1 MAGTFTI
8 KSLADGQLGAAKA
21 ALYTVGASTQTI
33 IKTITLVNT
42 DTSARTVNLYICV
55 SGGTS
60 RRIIPKDMELGI
72 GYMMVYDDELTLEA
86 GDLIEGDASVATVID
101 YVING
106 VEET

>member
-8 KSLADGQLGAAKA
+8 KSLADGQLGAVKA

-42 DTSARTVNLYICV
+42 DTNARTVNLYICV

-60 RRIIPKDMELGI
+60 RRIIPKDMSLDI
-72 GYMMVYDDELTLEA
+72 KYCFIFDDELTLEA
-86 GDLIEGDASVATVID
+86 GDKIEGDASVANKVD

>member
-8 KSLADGQLGAAKA
+8 KSLADGQLAAAKV
-21 ALYTVGASTQTI
+21 ALYTVAANTQAI

-42 DTSARTVNLYICV
+42 DTSTRTVNLYICV

-60 RRIIPKDMELGI
+60 RRIIPKDMSLGAAYCLI
-72 GYMMVYDDELTLEA
+72 FDDELTLEA
-86 GDLIEGDASVATVID
+86 ADKIEGDASVARKVD